1 MLTVAPSG
9 RVKPVIFL
17 ETPAFL
23 FTQLMVNGRVDEEEA
38 VEKAVSSAGAIAR

>member
-9 RVKPVIFL
+9 SVNPVIFL

-23 FTQLMVNGRVDEEEA
+23 FTQLIVKGRVDEEDA
-38 VEKAVSSAGAIAR
+38 VEKAVRSAGDIAR